1 MNAATSAKPA
11 PAVTGN
17 RLQRDDR
24 LGRLISSEAKSPLP
38 QAQVFLPSVDRFDY
52 GNVLPELATRLR
64 AQAERIRGRI
74 RKSTEEIIDIGRDLL
89 AVKDELE
96 RGAFICWVE
105 TEVGINR
112 RTAQAY
118 ISAVKLYEKSATVA
132 LFPPAT
138 VYRLAAKSAP
148 AEVVETVIAKADA
161 GEIVPDVVVQGMLSD
176 AHARHRREVRQK
188 RKASIRSASRRRR
201 EQQSNYQSE
210 LQEQKAKAQA
220 IAIDLLRVVGLATV
234 RKILTATED
243 IYVRLALQHEID
255 RCSAEARP

>member
-1 MNAATSAKPA
+1 MTTLTSTKPATAAT
-11 PAVTGN
+11 VNG
-17 RLQRDDR
+17 LQETDQ
-24 LGRLISSEAKSPLP
+24 LGRQINSVASSSLP
-38 QAQVFLPSVDRFDY
+38 QAQAFLPLADRFDY
-52 GNVLPELATRLR
+52 GDVLPELATRLR

-118 ISAVKLYEKSATVA
+118 ISAAKLYEKSATVA

-138 VYRLAAKSAP
+138 VYRLASKSAP

-161 GEIVPDVVVQGMLSD
+161 GEIVPEVVVQGMLSE
-176 AHARHRREVRQK
+176 AQARHRREVRQK
-188 RKASIRSASRRRR
+188 RKASIRPPRAGDENSKATTSPNCKSRKPKHKQLPSTSSGWSASRRLGRSLRR
-201 EQQSNYQSE
+201 
-210 LQEQKAKAQA
+210 
-220 IAIDLLRVVGLATV
+220 
-234 RKILTATED
+234 RKTFT
-243 IYVRLALQHEID
+243 
-255 RCSAEARP
+255 

>member
-1 MNAATSAKPA
+1 MTAPRAKP
-11 PAVTGN
+11 G
-17 RLQRDDR
+17 LQESDR
-24 LGRLISSEAKSPLP
+24 LGRQINSVANLSLP
-38 QAQVFLPSVDRFDY
+38 QAQVFLPTVDCFDY
-52 GNVLPELATRLR
+52 GEVTQELATRLR

-74 RKSTEEIIDIGRDLL
+74 RKSTAEIIDIGRDLL

-96 RGAFICWVE
+96 HGAFICWVE

-118 ISAVKLYEKSATVA
+118 ISAAKLYEKSATVA

-161 GEIVPDVVVQGMLSD
+161 GEIVPDVVVQGMLSE
-176 AHARHRREVRQK
+176 AQARHRREVRQK
-188 RKASIRSASRRRR
+188 RKASASRRRR
-201 EQQSNYQSE
+201 EQQSNYQAE
-210 LQEQKAKAQA
+210 LQERKAIAHA

-234 RKILTATED
+234 RKVLTATED
-243 IYVRLALQHEID
+243 IYVRSALQHEID
-255 RCSAEARP
+255 RCSAEARS